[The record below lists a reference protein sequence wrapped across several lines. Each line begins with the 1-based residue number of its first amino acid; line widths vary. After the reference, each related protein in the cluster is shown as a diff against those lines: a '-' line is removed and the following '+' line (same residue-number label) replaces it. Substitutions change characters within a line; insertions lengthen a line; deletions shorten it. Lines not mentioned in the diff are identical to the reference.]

1 MRIEKCE
8 MRKFSGHF
16 FLSLC
21 EKNWCG
27 LKNGDEFGE
36 GFIEKKRAASRAC
49 CGGGCCCWCVC
60 VR

>member
-1 MRIEKCE
+1 

-36 GFIEKKRAASRAC
+36 GFIEKKK
-49 CGGGCCCWCVC
+49 GCVKGLLWWWLLLVVCVC
-60 VR
+60 SVKTWG